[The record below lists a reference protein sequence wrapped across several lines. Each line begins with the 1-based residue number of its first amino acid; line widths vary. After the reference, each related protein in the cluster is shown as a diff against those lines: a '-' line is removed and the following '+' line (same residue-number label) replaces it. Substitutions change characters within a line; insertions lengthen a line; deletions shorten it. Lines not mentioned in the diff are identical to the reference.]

1 MLMLR
6 LTVFSI
12 ILVTFLAIT
21 SLAFAT
27 VSCHCF
33 QDRTFDPSRPSASD
47 AYFLATI
54 QNSLIASALN
64 VSKRSIVQAKM
75 GGADA
80 DLLWVTYYLS
90 DRTGLDVADL
100 IEIWTSTGLN
110 GLLTKSDKISL
121 KLDKPFLVKI
131 NPSAELSDLADGAYR
146 SVMIVQLGI
155 DQATLDRLEMTKANR
170 KEQVMAIFISLLLA
184 EDPADIYQSVKM
196 GKKTWSQV
204 LATTGLDPQQIE
216 PSWSKLLKVQGAG
229 L

>member
-1 MLMLR
+1 MLR
-6 LTVFSI
+6 VTLLIVF
-12 ILVTFLAIT
+12 LVVFLVIT
-21 SLAFAT
+21 APVFAT

-47 AYFLATI
+47 DYFLATI

-64 VSKRSIVQAKM
+64 VAKRSIVQAKM
-75 GGADA
+75 GGANA

-100 IEIWTSTGLN
+100 IEIWASSGLS
-110 GLLTKSDKISL
+110 GLLAKSDKISL
-121 KLDKPFLVKI
+121 NLDKPFLTKM
-131 NPSAELSDLADGAYR
+131 NPSAELSDLADGVYR

-155 DQATLDRLEMTKANR
+155 GQATLDRLEMTKATR
-170 KEQVMAIFISLLLA
+170 KEQIMAIFISLLLA
-184 EDPADIYQSVKM
+184 EDPADILKSVKS
-196 GKKTWSQV
+196 GKQTWSQV

-216 PSWSKLLKVQGAG
+216 PSWSKLIKLQGAG